1 MDVSAAIQVLESAAT
16 EVLEERRW
24 LKWFG
29 LPMVGAAVFL
39 GITFATGWDWM
50 LGPAVVLIVFDI
62 TVIVY
67 LAMTSDTNGGG
78 LSPSPSDSHH

>member
-1 MDVSAAIQVLESAAT
+1 MTASLGMEAEALEQ
-16 EVLEERRW
+16 RRW
-24 LKWFG
+24 LVWFG
-29 LPMVGAAVFL
+29 LPMVGVAFFVGL
-39 GITFATGWDWM
+39 TFATGWDWM
-50 LGPAVVLIVFDI
+50 LGPAIVLIVFDI

>member
-1 MDVSAAIQVLESAAT
+1 VAAAIEMLE
-16 EVLEERRW
+16 EVLEQKRW

-39 GITFATGWDWM
+39 GITFATGWVWM
-50 LGPAVVLIVFDI
+50 LGPAIALIVFDI

-67 LAMTSDTNGGG
+67 LAMSSDTNSGG
-78 LSPSPSDSHH
+78 PSASHSHH